1 MAAQFIH
8 VHTHSYFSFLEG
20 LIDPVFLARK
30 AAEWGARVIEFGP
43 KAYVND
49 LYFPVSTPGVE
60 SFASLVLVPPA
71 ALLAYRLARRRG
83 HDPNRLAWNTSL
95 PTAALGGVS
104 AYLAQIR
111 DVLDDLVKSYSPAGI
126 GMALPGFLRQD
137 RRAIAYNPNTPALV
151 GVDFAALAET
161 YGLPVHIEPDLNVPA
176 LAEYFYGA
184 GRGIGRLMTG
194 VIGAAVP
201 ILFGL

>member
-1 MAAQFIH
+1 MPPGLAIGIDIGGTYTKIA
-8 VHTHSYFSFLEG
+8 
-20 LIDPVFLARK
+20 LIDKSGEP
-30 AAEWGARVIEFGP
+30 
-43 KAYVND
+43 
-49 LYFPVSTPGVE
+49 
-60 SFASLVLVPPA
+60 
-71 ALLAYRLARRRG
+71 
-83 HDPNRLAWNTSL
+83 AWNTSL

-184 GRGIGRLMTG
+184 GRGVKRLMTG
-194 VIGAAVP
+194 
-201 ILFGL
+201 